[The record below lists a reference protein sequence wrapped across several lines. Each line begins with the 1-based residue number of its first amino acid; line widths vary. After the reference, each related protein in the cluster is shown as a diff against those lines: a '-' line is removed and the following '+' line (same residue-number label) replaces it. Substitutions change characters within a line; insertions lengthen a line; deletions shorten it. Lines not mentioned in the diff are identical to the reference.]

1 LDFYPVNL
9 GHVIEKHGE
18 SFLKDISNM
27 KKSKLPG
34 EIDSD
39 YAGSLK
45 GKLQGNQVKT
55 DLGNIEYK
63 GVFPISIKH
72 SGTK

>member
-1 LDFYPVNL
+1 
-9 GHVIEKHGE
+9 
-18 SFLKDISNM
+18 M